1 MARLRLLF
9 KYYNNINID
18 RLYAKLLYTVGH
30 NISVFTDL
38 YKRGYRSLLRNYKLE
53 SRLKLQR
60 IVRSDIGS
68 KGSSWLSRTVRDIIS
83 KPTIDVTAQDDT
95 HAVINRQTRSYT
107 STRNLNLGLYDFTIN
122 RIVKRQTRIEH
133 FIRKSNKKCIRT
145 FDGISGD
152 NTKLYVHGRFIT
164 FNDSYYKYI
173 FSRRSKIIKI
183 LI

>member
-1 MARLRLLF
+1 MGAPKGRKLQTQHGIILFNYKRTIGRSSKRFIYNLHNRSIYSSMDLIRFNLIHWYKLNNLVRDHTFEYLQYRVFRCGLRYMARLRLLF

-68 KGSSWLSRTVRDIIS
+68 KGSS
-83 KPTIDVTAQDDT
+83 
-95 HAVINRQTRSYT
+95 
-107 STRNLNLGLYDFTIN
+107 
-122 RIVKRQTRIEH
+122 
-133 FIRKSNKKCIRT
+133 
-145 FDGISGD
+145 
-152 NTKLYVHGRFIT
+152 
-164 FNDSYYKYI
+164 
-173 FSRRSKIIKI
+173 
-183 LI
+183 